1 MRAQSLIFA
10 GKPQRVRLGPDDLPF
25 VVWRLEI
32 PDGRRY
38 GPAS

>member
-1 MRAQSLIFA
+1 MRAQSLTLPA
-10 GKPQRVRLGPDDLPF
+10 SANGCDSAHDLPF